1 MPSSEGHQ
9 PFLFWGPDMIIK
21 RIVSALALLAIVAW
35 PGVSVAIVEKT
46 PASRMVFDSG
56 PGRSSGWIVAS
67 DTSLTS
73 SYKLVALT
81 GFTQMSVRDTLRM
94 ISSSG
99 ADSAN
104 ITLYTLRASDTT
116 VVGKSYRLS
125 GTDTVFATIR
135 SWMFEGAAVDTESA
149 GTIKILSKT
158 GGTITTILPGHLQTY
173 VAQHFTGWNGCGID
187 GWGVDVDPNGPAV
200 QVQLRFYP
208 DFADAKATPETGF
221 RVLDERIIGG
231 ARVIRP
237 QVSKQ
242 IVAANNDTSTEIFST
257 IGLTRIGYF
266 SVTTSSGTSNTAT
279 YLDVTSDRTNW
290 KQTNAIDSLSTVA
303 VTTTQVR
310 SRTIAVDSLYG
321 QPWARLIVNGKAAA
335 GDTTTVNTYLTLD
348 QNPSSNRE
356 PGLWLFTRPVRVH
369 SAGFVAIYA
378 RALGAHARITAAK
391 ISLYDK

>member
-1 MPSSEGHQ
+1 MRVVGLFYFGVPTMTLKRLLSVLVLFAIIAGPSS
-9 PFLFWGPDMIIK
+9 LF
-21 RIVSALALLAIVAW
+21 
-35 PGVSVAIVEKT
+35 AIVEKT
-46 PASRMVFDSG
+46 PASRMTFDSG

-81 GFTQMSVRDTLRM
+81 AFTQMSVRDTLRM
-94 ISSSG
+94 ISSST

-104 ITLYTLRASDTT
+104 ITLYALRASDTT

-125 GTDTVFATIR
+125 GTDTVFATVR

-173 VAQHFTGWNGCGID
+173 VAHHFTGWNGCGID

-200 QVQLRFYP
+200 QAQLRFYP
-208 DFADAKATPETGF
+208 DFADAKSTPETGF

-231 ARVIRP
+231 ARVIQP
-237 QVSKQ
+237 QVSRQ
-242 IVAANNDTSTEIFST
+242 IVAANNDTSETFSV

-266 SVTTSSGTSNTAT
+266 SATTSSGTSNTAT
-279 YLDVTSDRTNW
+279 YLDVTSDRSNW
-290 KQTNAIDSLSTVA
+290 KQTNAIDSLSTVT

-310 SRTIAVDSLYG
+310 SRIVAVDSLYG
-321 QPWARLIVNGKAAA
+321 QPWARLIVNGKAAS

-356 PGLWLFTRPVRVH
+356 PGLWLFTRPVKVH
-369 SAGFVAIYA
+369 SAGFVAIFA